1 MTLFYT
7 SSKFSFKLRIF
18 IYLYVLFGFSFT
30 LSGSYEDF
38 FQALLQDN
46 DKEVAQLLRRGFD
59 PNTPN
64 HELQPPLLLAIREKS
79 TKVIPLLLKSPQLR
93 INATNAHDETALM
106 LAALDN
112 QLELVKH
119 MVKMGAD
126 VNRPGWTPLHYA
138 ATHGHVQV
146 IRYLLEEHAYIDAA
160 SRMARHR

>member
-64 HELQPPLLLAIREKS
+64 H
-79 TKVIPLLLKSPQLR
+79 
-93 INATNAHDETALM
+93 
-106 LAALDN
+106 
-112 QLELVKH
+112 
-119 MVKMGAD
+119 
-126 VNRPGWTPLHYA
+126 
-138 ATHGHVQV
+138 
-146 IRYLLEEHAYIDAA
+146 
-160 SRMARHR
+160 